1 MSLNICSDKIK
12 LSGKSME
19 TDSRLTKLLS
29 SFERYYTIETDNPT
43 QPFNAEA
50 FFNVHGEQYVLLR
63 IAKIAEMDS
72 KDYVYFK
79 VEDNL
84 DSDKLQNLAQTAWD
98 AGIAKVVPYSGHR
111 NSDVTLII
119 LAYKIDDDTKKLIK
133 KIKFYKSY
141 KFSFWGWSHFRLVVK
156 ELSSNKIY
164 FNRFGSD
171 LKKVLINI

>member
-1 MSLNICSDKIK
+1 M
-12 LSGKSME
+12 
-19 TDSRLTKLLS
+19 LLK
-29 SFERYYTIETDNPT
+29 
-43 QPFNAEA
+43 
-50 FFNVHGEQYVLLR
+50 